1 MATNKNKTGI
11 DSVVQVVNEELGNGV
26 TNIALNK
33 EYKLAVMRDR
43 NIANDKFNEGYDNY
57 NKTDIRGFNQEMTSS
72 EMMALYLNPELSVT
86 ERGALYRHIQNTIDN
101 EGRHQILENTRE
113 INELFKREGSINSR
127 LSPKIFIYL

>member
-1 MATNKNKTGI
+1 
-11 DSVVQVVNEELGNGV
+11 
-26 TNIALNK
+26 
-33 EYKLAVMRDR
+33 MRDR